1 MLENLRE
8 KIKTA
13 QDKDVEDKK
22 GTQPK
27 RYYAA
32 DADGDK
38 MSKSTKDKRA
48 AHFAKHGKKDDD
60 DASAYKPAPG
70 DKNADTKPSKYTKQY
85 KKMFGED
92 AVSDLKAKHTDELEK
107 LKARH
112 ERELETLK
120 GRHERQQDTAKGSV
134 EAEKEREKQRKE
146 VQSESVNKTALMKK
160 LKKIKGLSKEQL
172 RVLSTLPSPVLTS
185 MVQQLSQLVMGE
197 DMDEACWDGYK
208 QVGMKKKGDKMVPDC
223 VPEEVE
229 EGKLV
234 ADVDA
239 ILNAMVSEF
248 KKQFGSLYRKNNEKG
263 LAMLNRLGSMIGAKA
278 SSKMQQKGKLFLK
291 MDLGPDADAGD
302 YIKDFRKSDA
312 PQFKGKS
319 DKKIRQMAIAAY
331 LDKKEK

>member
-70 DKNADTKPSKYTKQY
+70 DKNADTKPSKYTNQY

-146 VQSESVNKTALMKK
+146 VQTESVDIKK
-160 LKKIKGLSKEQL
+160 QLKKVKGLTKKQAQML
-172 RVLSTLPSPVLTS
+172 ATLPSPVVTQL
-185 MVQQLSQLVMGE
+185 VQQLSNLVMGE
-197 DMDEACWDGYK
+197 ELK
-208 QVGMKKKGDKMVPDC
+208 
-223 VPEEVE
+223 

-263 LAMLNRLGSMIGAKA
+263 LVMLNRLGSMIGAKA